1 MIFFKD
7 SEEIYHP
14 FLDLLR
20 MLNMMFC
27 MDSEFDWFM
36 ITMPIFAIVVY
47 LIVMV
52 GSMEKQPKFLEDAKI
67 NKNVATGIITL
78 FVVGSAYSFFYM
90 IKWFIDLLGKY

>member
-1 MIFFKD
+1 
-7 SEEIYHP
+7 
-14 FLDLLR
+14 
-20 MLNMMFC
+20 MMFC

-52 GSMEKQPKFLEDAKI
+52 GSMEKQPKFLEGAKI